1 MENERPTKKIKLF
14 QNTLP
19 PEMIEN
25 IVLLCPNIIT
35 LEALACTCKQIH
47 SLVSK
52 VPKKSIRVSF
62 DSSVLTAGSLPTKTK
77 ANYTIESNGN
87 ALNQSEDDIRTH
99 GSRDQKIRTVLK
111 KLEYRYM
118 FDKLYE
124 EIIEILN
131 MTDTAKLTQILELYK
146 EDPVFSLKVDR
157 MQFNIDLDSQFELD
171 YVFLYIQQDKINKME
186 IMYPQWVIHG
196 GDPDEDLNWDLR
208 DKKIATRLRCALCVV
223 KVREFFKRIPFMER
237 KEEKS
242 LAIEY
247 RKDAVEYEGWD
258 FSFDDSGHVKVCA
271 FEIDDMPWRFMNEK
285 KIESIQVRPSIVE
298 EMFVVLEKYFNSKNL
313 NAFKEEKDSSEDENE
328 TGDQNSEA
336 ALEAENES
344 DKNSE
349 EDENTDDDDEDEKY
363 EASFGG
369 RRTVETT
376 LNGAKVRYNF
386 DAGYFEFEEL
396 LEVVRPIMN
405 FLDTPMSHT
414 W

>member
-1 MENERPTKKIKLF
+1 
-14 QNTLP
+14 
-19 PEMIEN
+19 MIEN

-146 EDPVFSLKVDR
+146 EDPVFSLRADR
-157 MQFNIDLDSQFELD
+157 MQFSADIDDRSAGYMYIFSTPSNGAEIENIKETNPD
-171 YVFLYIQQDKINKME
+171 VH
-186 IMYPQWVIHG
+186 V
-196 GDPDEDLNWDLR
+196 GDPAIRLNWDLS
-208 DKKIATRLRCALCVV
+208 DEKIATRLRCALCVV

-298 EMFVVLEKYFNSKNL
+298 EMFVVLEKHFNSKNL
-313 NAFKEEKDSSEDENE
+313 NAFKEKKDYSEDEN
-328 TGDQNSEA
+328 DQNLDA
-336 ALEAENES
+336 ALEAENE
-344 DKNSE
+344 
-349 EDENTDDDDEDEKY
+349 DENIDDDDEDENAF
-363 EASFGG
+363 EG
-369 RRTVETT
+369 RRTVKTT